1 MNTVKRIFKNTGVLF
16 AAQIINYVLAFF
28 YTIYLARYLGVSDFG
43 VLTFGI
49 SFTTI
54 MGVTA
59 DLGLSIL
66 AVREIARDKSISS
79 SYTGNLIVIKL
90 VLSSI
95 TMVLI
100 VLFMNLFNYP
110 SPTIHVVYL
119 LALWMLFT
127 SFTQL
132 FYSVFQAYEEM
143 EYQSIGTIFYSI
155 LLFSGVFYGIF
166 NNLSIEWFALIYLV
180 VSGVVMA
187 YAAFI
192 QVSRFPMPH
201 LQVNWNFWRSKL
213 AMALPLSIASIFS
226 TIAFRVDTVLLS
238 LFQGYIVVGLYTAP
252 YKIIEVL
259 LFIPSVYSSVIFP
272 VLSRYHVSSRESFQL
287 IYVQSIKYMIILGLP
302 VAAGI
307 TILSNDI
314 ILILYQ
320 SAFSGS
326 VAALQIL
333 IWTVP
338 LLLLTTSFGI
348 ILIAMN
354 KQVLAIKLTFI
365 YMIFNIGVNLMVIPQ
380 FSYLGAAAVTVLTEL
395 LNFLM
400 LFYYLSRFIC
410 KVPIHKL
417 IWKPALA
424 TVIMSLFM
432 ISVHLNIFI
441 TVLLATAIYFA
452 LLILFKT
459 FSKWDYDIIRKLV
472 EKG

>member
-1 MNTVKRIFKNTGVLF
+1 MNTVKRIFKNTSILF
-16 AAQIINYVLAFF
+16 TAQIVNYILAFF

-43 VLTFGI
+43 ILTFGI

-95 TMVLI
+95 TMGLI
-100 VLFMNLFNYP
+100 ALFMNLFNYP
-110 SPTIHVVYL
+110 TQTIQVVYL
-119 LALWMLFT
+119 LGLWMVFT

-132 FYSVFQAYEEM
+132 FYSVFQAYEKM
-143 EYQSIGTIFYSI
+143 EYQSIGTILYSI
-155 LLFSGVFYGIF
+155 LLFSGVFYGI
-166 NNLSIEWFALIYLV
+166 LSNFSIQWFALIYLI
-180 VSGVVMA
+180 VSGVVLF
-187 YAAFI
+187 YTIFI
-192 QVSRFPMPH
+192 YLARFPRPN
-201 LQVNWNFWRSKL
+201 LQVNWNFWKSKL
-213 AMALPLSIASIFS
+213 TLALPLSIASIFS

-259 LFIPSVYSSVIFP
+259 LFIPSVYSAVIFP
-272 VLSRYHVSSRESFQL
+272 VLSRFHVSSKESFQL
-287 IYVQSIKYMIILGLP
+287 IYVKSIKYMIILGLP
-302 VAAGI
+302 IAAGV
-307 TILSNDI
+307 TILSQDI
-314 ILILYQ
+314 ILLLYQ

-326 VAALQIL
+326 VVALQIL

-348 ILIAMN
+348 ILISMN
-354 KQVLAIKLTFI
+354 KQVLAIRLTFI
-365 YMIFNIGVNLMVIPQ
+365 YMVFNIGVNLVVIPQ
-380 FSYLGAAAVTVLTEL
+380 FSYLGAAVVTVLTEL
-395 LNFLM
+395 VNFIM
-400 LFYYLSRFIC
+400 LFYYLSKFIC
-410 KVPIHKL
+410 KVPLHKL
-417 IWKPALA
+417 IWKPAIA
-424 TVIMSLFM
+424 TIIMSLFM

-441 TVLLATAIYFA
+441 MVLLATAIYFA

-459 FSKWDYDIIRKLV
+459 FSKGDRDIIRKLV
-472 EKG
+472 EK

>member
-1 MNTVKRIFKNTGVLF
+1 MNTAKRIFKNTSILF
-16 AAQIINYVLAFF
+16 IAQVVNYILAFF
-28 YTIYLARYLGVSDFG
+28 YTIYLARYLGVSGFG

-79 SYTGNLIVIKL
+79 GYTGNLIVIKL

-95 TMVLI
+95 TMGLI
-100 VLFMNLFNYP
+100 VLFMNLFNCP
-110 SPTIHVVYL
+110 SQTIQVVYL

-132 FYSVFQAYEEM
+132 FYSVFQAYEEI
-143 EYQSIGTIFYSI
+143 EYQSIGTILYSI

-166 NNLSIEWFALIYLV
+166 NNFSIEWFALIYLI
-180 VSGVVMA
+180 VSGVILTYTV
-187 YAAFI
+187 FI
-192 QVSRFPMPH
+192 QITRFPRPS
-201 LQVNWNFWRSKL
+201 LQVNWNFWKSKL
-213 AMALPLSIASIFS
+213 TLALPLSIALIFS

-238 LFQGYIVVGLYTAP
+238 LFQGYLVVGLYTAP

-259 LFIPSVYSSVIFP
+259 LFIPSVYSAVIFP
-272 VLSRYHVSSRESFQL
+272 VLSRFHVSSKESFQL
-287 IYVQSIKYMIILGLP
+287 IYVKSIKYMIILGLP
-302 VAAGI
+302 IAAGI
-307 TILSNDI
+307 TILSKDI

-326 VAALQIL
+326 VVALQIL

-348 ILIAMN
+348 ILISMN
-354 KQVLAIKLTFI
+354 KQVLAIRLTFI
-365 YMIFNIGVNLMVIPQ
+365 YMIFNIGVNLVVIPY
-380 FSYLGAAAVTVLTEL
+380 FSYLGAAVVTVLTEL
-395 LNFLM
+395 VNFIM
-400 LFYYLSRFIC
+400 LFYYLSKFIC
-410 KVPIHKL
+410 KVPLHRL

-441 TVLLATAIYFA
+441 TVLLATIIYFA

-459 FSKWDYDIIRKLV
+459 FSKGDYNIIRKLV

>member
-1 MNTVKRIFKNTGVLF
+1 MNTVKRIFKNTGILF
-16 AAQIINYVLAFF
+16 TAQIINYILAFF
-28 YTIYLARYLGVSDFG
+28 YTIYLARYLGVADFG

-79 SYTGNLIVIKL
+79 HYTGNLIVIKL
-90 VLSSI
+90 ILSSI
-95 TMVLI
+95 TMGLI

-110 SPTIHVVYL
+110 SQTIQVVYL
-119 LALWMLFT
+119 LAIWMLLT

-132 FYSVFQAYEEM
+132 FYSVFQAYEKM
-143 EYQSIGTIFYSI
+143 EYQSIGTILYSI

-166 NNLSIEWFALIYLV
+166 NNFSMEWFALIYLI
-180 VSGVVMA
+180 VSGVVLV
-187 YAAFI
+187 YTIFI
-192 QVSRFPMPH
+192 YIARFPWPR
-201 LQVNWNFWRSKL
+201 LQVNWNFWKSKL
-213 AMALPLSIASIFS
+213 ALALPLSIASIFS

-238 LFQGYIVVGLYTAP
+238 LFQGYAVVGLYTAP

-259 LFIPSVYSSVIFP
+259 LFIPSVYSAVIFP
-272 VLSRYHVSSRESFQL
+272 VLSKFHVSSHESFRF
-287 IYVQSIKYMIILGLP
+287 IYVKSIKYMIILSLP
-302 VAAGI
+302 IAAGI

-314 ILILYQ
+314 ILLLYQ

-338 LLLLTTSFGI
+338 LLLLTTTFGI
-348 ILIAMN
+348 ILISMN
-354 KQVLAIKLTFI
+354 KQVLAIRLTFI
-365 YMIFNIGVNLMVIPQ
+365 YMIFNIGVNLLVIPH
-380 FSYLGAAAVTVLTEL
+380 FSYLGAAVVTVLTEL
-395 LNFLM
+395 VNFIM
-400 LFYYLSRFIC
+400 LFYYLSKFIC
-410 KVPIHKL
+410 KVPLHKL

-432 ISVHLNIFI
+432 VSVHLNIFI
-441 TVLLATAIYFA
+441 IVLLATILYFA
-452 LLILFKT
+452 LLIIFKT
-459 FSKWDYDIIRKLV
+459 FSKGDYDIIRKLV
-472 EKG
+472 EK

>member
-1 MNTVKRIFKNTGVLF
+1 MNTVKRIFKNTSILF
-16 AAQIINYVLAFF
+16 IAQIVNYILAFF

-43 VLTFGI
+43 ILTFGI

-79 SYTGNLIVIKL
+79 SYTGNLIAIKL

-95 TMVLI
+95 TMGLI

-110 SPTIHVVYL
+110 AQTIQVVYL
-119 LALWMLFT
+119 LGLWMVFT

-132 FYSVFQAYEEM
+132 FYSVFQAYEKM
-143 EYQSIGTIFYSI
+143 EYQSIGTILYSI

-166 NNLSIEWFALIYLV
+166 SNFSIQRFALIYLIVSSV
-180 VSGVVMA
+180 VLF
-187 YAAFI
+187 YTIFI
-192 QVSRFPMPH
+192 YLARFPRPN
-201 LQVNWNFWRSKL
+201 LQVNWNFWKSKL
-213 AMALPLSIASIFS
+213 TLALPLSIASIFS

-238 LFQGYIVVGLYTAP
+238 LFQGYVVVGLYTAP

-259 LFIPSVYSSVIFP
+259 LFIPSVYSAVIFP
-272 VLSRYHVSSRESFQL
+272 VLSRFHVSSKESFQL
-287 IYVQSIKYMIILGLP
+287 IYVKSIKYMIILGLP
-302 VAAGI
+302 IAAGV
-307 TILSNDI
+307 TILSQDI

-326 VAALQIL
+326 VVALQIL

-348 ILIAMN
+348 ILISMN
-354 KQVLAIKLTFI
+354 KQVLAIRLTFI
-365 YMIFNIGVNLMVIPQ
+365 YMIFNIGVNLVVIPQ
-380 FSYLGAAAVTVLTEL
+380 FSYLGAAVVTVLTEL
-395 LNFLM
+395 VNFVM
-400 LFYYLSRFIC
+400 LFYYLSKFIC
-410 KVPIHKL
+410 KVPLHKL
-417 IWKPALA
+417 IWKPTLA
-424 TVIMSLFM
+424 TVIMSVFM

-441 TVLLATAIYFA
+441 MVLLAIVIYFA

-459 FSKWDYDIIRKLV
+459 FSKGDRDIIRKLV
-472 EKG
+472 EK

>member
-1 MNTVKRIFKNTGVLF
+1 MNTVKRIFKNTSILF
-16 AAQIINYVLAFF
+16 IAQIVNYILAFF

-43 VLTFGI
+43 ILTFGI

-95 TMVLI
+95 TMGLI
-100 VLFMNLFNYP
+100 ALFMNLFNYP
-110 SPTIHVVYL
+110 SQTIQVVYL
-119 LALWMLFT
+119 LGLWIIFT

-132 FYSVFQAYEEM
+132 FYSVFQAYEKM
-143 EYQSIGTIFYSI
+143 EYQSIGTILYSV

-166 NNLSIEWFALIYLV
+166 NNLSIQWFALLYLI
-180 VSGVVMA
+180 VSIIVTA
-187 YAAFI
+187 YTIFI
-192 QVSRFPMPH
+192 QITKFPMPH
-201 LQVNWNFWRSKL
+201 LQVNWNFWKSKL

-238 LFQGYIVVGLYTAP
+238 LFQGYVVVGLYTAP

-259 LFIPSVYSSVIFP
+259 LFIPSVYSAVIFP
-272 VLSRYHVSSRESFQL
+272 VLSRFHVSSRKSFQL
-287 IYVQSIKYMIILGLP
+287 IYVKSIKYMIILGLP
-302 VAAGI
+302 IAAGI
-307 TILSNDI
+307 TILSQDI
-314 ILILYQ
+314 ILLLYQ

-348 ILIAMN
+348 ILISMN
-354 KQVLAIKLTFI
+354 KQVLAIRLTFI
-365 YMIFNIGVNLMVIPQ
+365 YMIFNIGANLVIIPQ
-380 FSYLGAAAVTVLTEL
+380 FSYLGAAVVTVLTEL
-395 LNFLM
+395 VNFVM

-417 IWKPALA
+417 IWKPTLA
-424 TVIMSLFM
+424 TVIMSVFM

-441 TVLLATAIYFA
+441 TVLLAVAIYLA

-459 FSKWDYDIIRKLV
+459 FSKGDIDIVRNLV
-472 EKG
+472 EK

>member
-1 MNTVKRIFKNTGVLF
+1 MNTVKRIFKNTSILF
-16 AAQIINYVLAFF
+16 MAQIVNYILAFF

-95 TMVLI
+95 TMGLI
-100 VLFMNLFNYP
+100 ALFINLFNYP
-110 SPTIHVVYL
+110 SQTIQLVYL
-119 LALWMLFT
+119 LGLWMVFT

-132 FYSVFQAYEEM
+132 FYSVFQAYEKM
-143 EYQSIGTIFYSI
+143 EYQSIGTILYSI

-166 NNLSIEWFALIYLV
+166 NHFSIQWFALIYLIVSSV
-180 VSGVVMA
+180 VLF
-187 YAAFI
+187 YTIFI
-192 QVSRFPMPH
+192 YLARFPRPR
-201 LQVNWNFWRSKL
+201 LQINWSFWKSKL
-213 AMALPLSIASIFS
+213 TLALPLSIASIFS

-238 LFQGYIVVGLYTAP
+238 LFQGYVVVGLYTAP

-259 LFIPSVYSSVIFP
+259 LFIPSVYSAVIFP
-272 VLSRYHVSSRESFQL
+272 VLSRFHVSSNESFQL
-287 IYVQSIKYMIILGLP
+287 IYVKSIKYMIILGLP
-302 VAAGI
+302 IAAGI
-307 TILSNDI
+307 TILSKDI
-314 ILILYQ
+314 ILLLYQ
-320 SAFSGS
+320 SSFSGS
-326 VAALQIL
+326 VVALQIL

-348 ILIAMN
+348 ILISMN
-354 KQVLAIKLTFI
+354 KQVLAIRLTFI
-365 YMIFNIGVNLMVIPQ
+365 YMIFNIGVNLVVIPQ
-380 FSYLGAAAVTVLTEL
+380 FSYLGAAVVTVLTEL
-395 LNFLM
+395 VNFIM
-400 LFYYLSRFIC
+400 LFYYLSKFIC
-410 KVPIHKL
+410 KVPLHKL
-417 IWKPALA
+417 IWKPSIA

-432 ISVHLNIFI
+432 ISVHLNII
-441 TVLLATAIYFA
+441 IRVLFATAIYFA

-459 FSKWDYDIIRKLV
+459 FSKGDINIFRKLV
-472 EKG
+472 EK

>member
-1 MNTVKRIFKNTGVLF
+1 MNTAKRIFKNTSILF
-16 AAQIINYVLAFF
+16 IAQVVNYILAFF
-28 YTIYLARYLGVSDFG
+28 YTIYLARYLGVSGFG

-79 SYTGNLIVIKL
+79 GYTGNLIVIKL

-95 TMVLI
+95 TMGLI

-110 SPTIHVVYL
+110 SQTIHVVYL

-143 EYQSIGTIFYSI
+143 EYQSIGTILYSI
-155 LLFSGVFYGIF
+155 LLFSGVLYGIF
-166 NNLSIEWFALIYLV
+166 NNFSIEWFALIYLI
-180 VSGVVMA
+180 VSGLILA
-187 YAAFI
+187 YTVFI
-192 QVSRFPMPH
+192 QITRFPRPS
-201 LQVNWNFWRSKL
+201 LQVNLNFWKSKL
-213 AMALPLSIASIFS
+213 TLALPLSIASIFS

-238 LFQGYIVVGLYTAP
+238 LFQGYVVVGLYTAP

-259 LFIPSVYSSVIFP
+259 LFIPSVYSAVIFP
-272 VLSRYHVSSRESFQL
+272 VLSRFHVSSKESFQL
-287 IYVQSIKYMIILGLP
+287 IYVKSIKYMIILGLP
-302 VAAGI
+302 IAAGI
-307 TILSNDI
+307 TILSKDI
-314 ILILYQ
+314 ILLLYQ

-326 VAALQIL
+326 VVALQIL

-348 ILIAMN
+348 ILISMN
-354 KQVLAIKLTFI
+354 KQVLAIRLTFI
-365 YMIFNIGVNLMVIPQ
+365 YMIFNIGVNLAVIPY
-380 FSYLGAAAVTVLTEL
+380 FSYLGASVVTVLTEL
-395 LNFLM
+395 INFIM
-400 LFYYLSRFIC
+400 LFYYLSKFIC
-410 KVPIHKL
+410 KVHLHKL

-441 TVLLATAIYFA
+441 TVLLATIIYFA

-459 FSKWDYDIIRKLV
+459 FSKGDYNIIRKLV